1 MKPKGKNIVTCFILS
16 LVFVTGGYANPIY
29 SIKHFTSEDGFLN
42 NEITQIIQ
50 DNKGLIWLSTWNG
63 LASYDGYNFRY
74 FSLSGQADIPYGDNR
89 INNIVLNSKGN
100 IFCVGRDN
108 KIYEFNTITK
118 RFSNLL
124 KIIDLEIK
132 NHNATYFY
140 SLKKGVTWISN
151 KDNFCL
157 RIVDSLS
164 STKKGVELVN
174 TKIKGKHIFSVFQ
187 DKDQDEWI
195 LTDKGISVF
204 GKKKFI
210 GEDVFHYITENKGT
224 LWLVNQYGKL
234 AKYNE
239 QTSTCE
245 YVNLPSFVYHIF
257 CIQNLRDGRI
267 ALAANDCL
275 VFIDTETAQF
285 STAKVQLPGQQEMFL
300 HSIYEDS
307 QGDLWLSA
315 FSEGVL
321 RYDTKKNQFN
331 LLKSPPTE
339 QPVVEEKPNV
349 FYVNE
354 DNNGNLIV
362 VPRNGSICY
371 YDRDSEQLNYFSTE
385 LHGEKLTHILSSRQ
399 YCKDNQGN
407 FWIGSQKGL
416 SRITFY
422 KNLYSINDISY
433 DEWGIRALMQDGAG
447 NLWAA
452 SRSGYIRIYDGSNK
466 LLGYLSD
473 NGRLI
478 NKKTPFGANIYTM
491 LEDKQGRIWLGSKKS
506 GLFLLEKNSK
516 GFYDIQNFRNE
527 KENPY
532 SLSYNDVYSVY
543 QDKKDNIWI
552 GCHGKKGLNLVQQNN
567 RGEIYFINGY
577 NRMKNYPDFL
587 GHGLRCITEDN
598 NGTILVGGINGLMYF
613 SSDFVTP
620 EDIRFLNMRLKDNDI
635 IQIQTGTNGKVYLI
649 TMSGGLS
656 EIKFDA
662 VNNDSIE
669 IKSYKNQ
676 NELFSG
682 GLSCSLLKDKEGN
695 LWIITKNAISRFEIE
710 RNSFENFQGPPFT
723 PLNIIF
729 MESTIM
735 EYQGQIMIGSDL
747 GIFTFD
753 PDNFKKS
760 NYIPSL
766 IFTGI
771 SILGEKEERE
781 IPSGEEIVLKPKQR
795 TISVD
800 FSAIDYTSTENIKYK
815 YMLSGVDKTWNYT
828 DNNKSA
834 TYSNVSKGVY
844 TLYVES
850 TNAQGKWVNNRKFLV
865 FNFKPGF
872 WESKFGTIVII
883 LFVLLLIALTVIIL
897 NTIFRLKHRIEV
909 EKQTTKSRIN
919 FFTDVSHE
927 LRTPLT
933 LIDGPVT
940 DIIENESLADNV
952 KKKLIIVNENTKR
965 LLRLINQILDF
976 RKVQSDKMKLIL
988 EQTEIVQYLTKIMDG
1003 FSLLTEENNIRFEL
1017 DSSDLEVPV
1026 WIDRDKF
1033 EKIFYNLFS
1042 NAFKYTKPG
1051 KSVIV
1056 RLEKGPAMVTI
1067 SVIDEGVGISAQ
1079 KISQLFRRFETI
1091 MSENLFQPSSGIGL
1105 SLTKDFVEMHH
1116 GSITV
1121 NSTFHQGSEF
1131 TLSFPLDKSIFD
1143 NDANVEYVLNDTNN
1157 EESTSGLDLSN
1168 LTSNRNSEDD
1178 ISILVVEDNTD
1189 LAYFI
1194 HDFLSR
1200 NYNVKIAQ
1208 DGLSGFELAKKWM
1221 PDLILTDIL
1230 MPQLNGLE
1238 MINKLKE
1245 NSNTCHIPVIILS
1258 AKSSMDDKI
1267 LGLETGID
1275 NYITKPFNSNY
1286 LNARIKSIIK
1296 QRKAVQKYYLA
1307 KLDDQS
1313 TECDEHTPYSLSEN
1327 NNSFVKT
1334 VIEYIEQNIDKTD
1347 LKIDDIAQNLFIS
1360 RTVLYKKIKTFFG
1373 MSPVNLIRHY
1383 RINKSKLLIKES
1395 DSSLS
1400 EIADLC
1406 GFGNLAYFSLCFKKE
1421 TGMSPSEYK
1430 KSKVLNRS

>member
-1 MKPKGKNIVTCFILS
+1 M
-16 LVFVTGGYANPIY
+16 
-29 SIKHFTSEDGFLN
+29 
-42 NEITQIIQ
+42 
-50 DNKGLIWLSTWNG
+50 
-63 LASYDGYNFRY
+63 
-74 FSLSGQADIPYGDNR
+74 
-89 INNIVLNSKGN
+89 
-100 IFCVGRDN
+100 
-108 KIYEFNTITK
+108 
-118 RFSNLL
+118 
-124 KIIDLEIK
+124 
-132 NHNATYFY
+132 
-140 SLKKGVTWISN
+140 
-151 KDNFCL
+151 
-157 RIVDSLS
+157 
-164 STKKGVELVN
+164 
-174 TKIKGKHIFSVFQ
+174 
-187 DKDQDEWI
+187 
-195 LTDKGISVF
+195 
-204 GKKKFI
+204 
-210 GEDVFHYITENKGT
+210 
-224 LWLVNQYGKL
+224 
-234 AKYNE
+234 
-239 QTSTCE
+239 
-245 YVNLPSFVYHIF
+245 
-257 CIQNLRDGRI
+257 
-267 ALAANDCL
+267 
-275 VFIDTETAQF
+275 
-285 STAKVQLPGQQEMFL
+285 
-300 HSIYEDS
+300 
-307 QGDLWLSA
+307 
-315 FSEGVL
+315 
-321 RYDTKKNQFN
+321 
-331 LLKSPPTE
+331 
-339 QPVVEEKPNV
+339 
-349 FYVNE
+349 
-354 DNNGNLIV
+354 
-362 VPRNGSICY
+362 
-371 YDRDSEQLNYFSTE
+371 
-385 LHGEKLTHILSSRQ
+385 THILSSRQ

-735 EYQGQIMIGSDL
+735 DYQEQIMIGSDL

-940 DIIENESLADNV
+940 DIIENESLTENV
-952 KKKLIIVNENTKR
+952 KKKLIIVNENSKR

-988 EQTEIVQYLTKIMDG
+988 EHTDIVQYLTKIMDG
-1003 FSLLTEENNIRFEL
+1003 FSLLAEENNIRFDL
-1017 DSSDLEVPV
+1017 DSSDLEVPA

-1079 KISQLFRRFETI
+1079 KIGQLFRRFETI
-1091 MSENLFQPSSGIGL
+1091 MSENVFQPSSGIGL

-1168 LTSNRNSEDD
+1168 LTSNRICEDD

-1189 LAYFI
+1189 LAYFM

-1208 DGLSGFELAKKWM
+1208 DGLSGYELAKKWM

-1275 NYITKPFNSNY
+1275 DYITKPFNSNY

-1296 QRKAVQKYYLA
+1296 QRKVVQEYYLA
-1307 KLDDQS
+1307 KLGSQS
-1313 TECDEHTPYSLSEN
+1313 TESDGRIPYSVSEN
-1327 NNSFVKT
+1327 NNSFVNT

-1373 MSPVNLIRHY
+1373 LSPVNLIRHY
-1383 RINKSKLLIKES
+1383 RINKSKQLIKES
-1395 DSSLS
+1395 ESSLS

-1421 TGMSPSEYK
+1421 TGLSPSEYK
-1430 KSKVLNRS
+1430 KSKIISPS